1 MGHRRELSLAV
12 WAPLRPGEGLGGPLW
27 RPSCWLACLAQSPQ
41 GLWWWAEVPRRQV
54 GGSQCQQPRA
64 CGQGRGCH
72 EVSGPGSARGGRVA
86 PVRTPASSPRR
97 VAQPAAW
104 RVGCRARVETGGEL
118 CVAVRVLGPGAAC
131 GVGGVLL
138 APKVEA
144 RGLLTGWLRGGEA
157 VVGMGWSAVWT
168 LCVWTASDGQLD
180 AGLDQAGSQQWR
192 CHGNTEGRAESSG
205 QWSRL
210 WGEGP

>member
-1 MGHRRELSLAV
+1 MGHV
-12 WAPLRPGEGLGGPLW
+12 VTGGGGPRSGLVGVAHPRRTEALSTPLGISHCRGEW
-27 RPSCWLACLAQSPQ
+27 VQGCVGSEGSPSFSHTGTSCMQWGPTREQKGGAGFSPGHTGTQ
-41 GLWWWAEVPRRQV
+41 HAGPRTSPLVPRTQSGCCRHGWGQ
-54 GGSQCQQPRA
+54 RL
-64 CGQGRGCH
+64 CGQH
-72 EVSGPGSARGGRVA
+72 WD
-86 PVRTPASSPRR
+86 AS
-97 VAQPAAW
+97 
-104 RVGCRARVETGGEL
+104 
-118 CVAVRVLGPGAAC
+118 
-131 GVGGVLL
+131 
-138 APKVEA
+138 A